1 MRDLHVRGLCLSCP
15 SGLDRRGAWQTALP
29 LQRNTSSLYVRW
41 VQELGIL
48 GKGFKGRR
56 ETLRE
61 DGWLV
66 AVPVPVVLVKIDL
79 FLGMCSSGSSP
90 GARATRFSGN
100 IHSRFAPTV
109 SLWRCFT
116 AICLLF
122 SMMIFGPHRHPS
134 PPRVGEA
141 DFGGAKQNS
150 ISANL
155 PSLPTIKESNTLFWG
170 GLGGCSTEKQTVL

>member
-1 MRDLHVRGLCLSCP
+1 MLE
-15 SGLDRRGAWQTALP
+15 LP
-29 LQRNTSSLYVRW
+29 LGTRSSRGPADCAAMGNTSPLYVRW

-116 AICLLF
+116 I
-122 SMMIFGPHRHPS
+122 
-134 PPRVGEA
+134 
-141 DFGGAKQNS
+141 
-150 ISANL
+150 
-155 PSLPTIKESNTLFWG
+155 
-170 GLGGCSTEKQTVL
+170 